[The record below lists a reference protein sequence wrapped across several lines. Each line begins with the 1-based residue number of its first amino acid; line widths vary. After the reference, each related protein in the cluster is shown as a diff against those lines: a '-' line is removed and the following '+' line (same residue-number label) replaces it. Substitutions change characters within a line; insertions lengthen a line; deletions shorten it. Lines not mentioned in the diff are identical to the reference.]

1 MNYFFDI
8 NVEKKSCLN
17 FLLSF
22 LDMKIK
28 NNPEDLLTHKT
39 YLLSPEKYLGF
50 YASFPLFF
58 KKPRSHDIEKTII
71 YKLYSATALYL
82 LYIKTKDDIDD
93 GDIVQLSTDFNYNYL
108 KDWSIALLNEIF
120 SIDSI
125 FWQYFNTFNNEIE
138 IFKKQNPYNIYS
150 YSNVSTDYFV
160 SLAKAKGAAAKF
172 PALAINMVAND
183 LNDVDLLFNSINNFN
198 IGYQF
203 VDDLVDFYDDL
214 AKNRLN
220 TFIHFILSKNSINN
234 VPHQGISSLVKTNL
248 KDYLNLSL
256 SFYESSLQDVN
267 GLGLTDWES
276 IINKNIYNL
285 SIMKNN
291 IL

>member
-1 MNYFFDI
+1 MTYFFDI
-8 NVEKKSCLN
+8 NSEKKSCLN

-22 LDMKIK
+22 LDMKIR
-28 NNPEDLLTHKT
+28 NNPEDLLTYKN

-58 KKPRSHDIEKTII
+58 LKPGSHSIEKTKI

-82 LYIKTKDDIDD
+82 LYIKAKDDIDD
-93 GDIVQLSTDFNYNYL
+93 GDIVPLSTDFNYIFF
-108 KDWSIALLNEIF
+108 KDWSVDFLKELF

-138 IFKKQNPYNIYS
+138 VFTKEKHSYIYS
-150 YSNVSTDYFV
+150 YSNVSIDYFIG
-160 SLAKAKGAAAKF
+160 LAKAKGAAAKF
-172 PALAINMVAND
+172 PALAINILAND
-183 LNDVDLLFNSINNFN
+183 LTKIDLLFNSINNFN

-214 AKNRLN
+214 SKNRLN
-220 TFIHFILSKNSINN
+220 TFVHFILSKNSINS
-234 VPHQGISSLVKTNL
+234 VSQEEVITLVKTNL
-248 KDYLNLSL
+248 KDYLNLAL

-267 GLGLTDWES
+267 GLGLKDWEN

-285 SIMKNN
+285 AIMEKN